1 MIAMSE
7 KPDYLTFKI
16 RGKYVKVDP
25 NIYHEIF
32 NTQNQ
37 PPGKKYNGNIK
48 SVRINNNGYLDIQ
61 RYTLSPRS
69 ISLARF
75 VMNAQKG
82 QIVDHINRDRLD
94 NRRENLR
101 FVTRRQNNLN
111 RICKNETGFI
121 GVSVRTKRGK
131 ECCTATFRSPTG
143 KHLTFQLNDSPHN
156 RIIAA
161 LARDK
166 FVLMASEEDYAPL
179 NFPHFRQE
187 PFRSLLINENLR
199 NLSEQNLKSIDKGA
213 KINYNESQMN
223 KNSEKISNPRW
234 IADQLGRLIKGDCF
248 ADVFTRVAFSTD
260 ASIYQI
266 VPQCVVAPKDIED
279 IAAVVKY
286 AGENNIPVVA
296 RGAGSGLGG
305 ESLTSGI
312 ILDTTR
318 FMNKIIGTNADGPSR
333 RGVEAEAGSKITCQ
347 VGVVLDD
354 LNKYLLPFNKKI
366 GPDPSS
372 GNRAVIGGVVANNST
387 GAHSLEYGYIAEYV
401 EKIKAVLA
409 DGNIA
414 EFRNNVA
421 PDEKIS
427 KDCFELLNSNE
438 SLIEKAQPA
447 TKRNHSGYNISGVA
461 HNGKI
466 DMAKLLA
473 GSEGTLCVFA
483 EVTLWTVDIPKISA
497 VVQFEFDSLDKMA
510 RAVVPIVDCGAVAC
524 ELMGQDLIRIA
535 RDAFEQYHDILNPD
549 SVASLLVEHTG
560 NSVEEIKNKIE
571 KTLLDVGNLCFDKKI
586 VFDPA
591 VQKRLFKCR
600 KDAVPLLS
608 RKKGLK
614 QPIPFIEDVSV
625 DNRKLAEYVAGLQK
639 IGEKFKVEMV
649 YYGHAGDGE
658 IHVRPYLD
666 LSDPAD
672 VKKMT
677 DIAEEVFTLALSL
690 GGSLSG
696 EHADGLIHAAFMKM
710 HFGREYCDILK
721 RLKRIFDPKNILN
734 PGKIISDNPDI
745 MTQNLRGG
753 NKIIG
758 ERTKTELNFKP
769 DEFKFELVQ
778 CSGCGVCRSTES
790 SLRMCPVFRAVGDEM
805 SSSRA
810 RANLL
815 AAWAKGILT
824 EQDFESE
831 KFREILSTCLNCKA
845 CVIDCPSGVDVSK
858 MIMEVRAKLAQ
869 KRGLSRTAKILA
881 SNRYMSIFASAF
893 APISNIFM
901 SIAPVKWIM
910 QILTGID
917 KRRAMPK
924 FGFSTF
930 IKKAN
935 KYLAGQPKLE
945 NPIDKVAYFTDTFVN
960 YNDHELGFAVIK
972 FLRLN
977 NIDVIIPK
985 QRPAPLPAVVYGNIK
1000 TSRKDLEFN
1009 VKYLSEV
1016 VKQGYKIICSEP
1028 SAALC
1033 LKEDLRFF
1041 VDSPDGKIV
1050 SGNTFEFFDYLKS
1063 LANGG
1068 KLKKTTANVKEKFAH
1083 HTPCH
1088 LLALGNK
1095 PASIEVLKQL
1105 LGIEVEEL
1113 DGGCC
1118 GIAGTFG
1125 MQKKNYDLSMQ
1136 IGKKLAEKIELSGA
1150 DIILTECS
1158 TCKMQIEHITGKK
1171 VEHPIKVLA
1180 EAFGL
1185 I

>member
-1 MIAMSE
+1 MQTIT
-7 KPDYLTFKI
+7 KPKTDYLTFKI
-16 RGKYVKVDP
+16 RGKTVKVDP
-25 NIYHEIF
+25 DIYYKIF
-32 NTQNQ
+32 NTQNE
-37 PPGKKYNGNIK
+37 PPNRKFNGDII
-48 SVRINNNGYLDIQ
+48 SVRLNKDGYPILQ
-61 RYTLSPRS
+61 RKTLLPRIVTLS
-69 ISLARF
+69 RF
-75 VMNAQKG
+75 VMNAKNG
-82 QIVDHINRDRLD
+82 QIVDHINRNRLD

-111 RICKNETGFI
+111 KICMNKTGFI
-121 GVSVRTKRGK
+121 GVNIRQKRGK
-131 ECCTATFRSPTG
+131 DYCVANFRSPGG
-143 KHLTFQLNDSPHN
+143 KELSFQMTDSLHN
-156 RIIAA
+156 RIVAA

-166 FVLMASEEDYAPL
+166 FVLIAGEDDYAPM
-179 NFPHFRQE
+179 NFPHFKHQ

-199 NLSEQNLKSIDKGA
+199 KLSQRNFKSERIDKGSN
-213 KINYNESQMN
+213 INYNKGEMEH
-223 KNSEKISNPRW
+223 SEKISNPKR
-234 IADQLGRLIKGDCF
+234 IGEELSRLIKGDCF
-248 ADVFTRVAFSTD
+248 PDIFTRVAFSTD

-266 VPQCVVAPKDIED
+266 VPICIVAPKNTDD
-279 IAAVVKY
+279 IAAVIKY
-286 AGENNIPVVA
+286 AGQNNIPLVA

-305 ESLTSGI
+305 ESLTGGI
-312 ILDTTR
+312 MLDTTK
-318 FMNKIIGTNADGPSR
+318 FLNKIIGISPDG
-333 RGVEAEAGSKITCQ
+333 GTITCQ

-354 LNKYLLPFNKKI
+354 VNKHLAKFGKKI

-387 GAHSLEYGYIAEYV
+387 GAHSLKYGYIAEFV
-401 EKIKAVLA
+401 EKVKAVLA
-409 DGNIA
+409 DGTIA
-414 EFRNNVA
+414 EFVNDFA
-421 PDEKIS
+421 PTGKIS
-427 KDCFELLNSNE
+427 RDCFELLNSNA
-438 SLIEKAQPA
+438 SLIAKSQPE
-447 TKRNHSGYNISGVA
+447 TKRNHSGYNIANVV
-461 HNGKI
+461 HNDKI

-473 GSEGTLCVFA
+473 GSEGTLAVFT
-483 EVTLWTVDIPKISA
+483 EVTLRTVDIPKISA

-510 RAVVPIVDCGAVAC
+510 KAVPSIVDNGAAAC

-571 KTLLDVGNLCFDKKI
+571 KTLLDVGNLCYDKKI
-586 VFDPA
+586 VFDAA

-614 QPIPFIEDVSV
+614 QPVPFIEDVSV
-625 DNRKLAEYVAGLQK
+625 DNKKLAEYVAGLQK
-639 IGEKFKVEMV
+639 IGEKYKVEMV

-677 DIAEEVFTLALSL
+677 DIAEEVFALALSF

-710 HFGREYCDILK
+710 HFGEEYCEILK
-721 RLKRIFDPKNILN
+721 RIKHIFDPQNILN

-753 NKIIG
+753 NKLID
-758 ERTKTELNFKP
+758 ERLKTELSFKP

-778 CSGCGVCRSTES
+778 CSGCGVCRSTDPAI
-790 SLRMCPVFRAVGDEM
+790 RMCPVFRVTGDEM
-805 SSSRA
+805 YSSRA

-815 AAWAKGILT
+815 AAWAKGLLT

-831 KFREILSTCLNCKA
+831 QFREILSNCLNCKA
-845 CVIDCPSGVDVSK
+845 CLIDCPSGVDVSK
-858 MIMEVRAKLAQ
+858 MIMEVRAQLTQ
-869 KRGLSRTAKILA
+869 KRGLGRTAKVLA

-901 SIAPVKWIM
+901 SIPPVKWAM
-910 QILTGID
+910 QMLTGID

-924 FGFSTF
+924 FGLSSF
-930 IKKAN
+930 IKKAE
-935 KYLAGQPKLE
+935 KWLAGQPKLE
-945 NPIDKVAYFTDTFVN
+945 NPVDKVAYFTDTFVN

-977 NIDVIIPK
+977 NIDVIIPN
-985 QRPAPLPAVVYGNIK
+985 QRPAPIPALVYGDIR
-1000 TSRKDLEFN
+1000 TSKKDLEYN
-1009 VKYLSEV
+1009 VKYLSDA
-1016 VKQGYKIICSEP
+1016 VKKGYVIICSEP

-1041 VDSPDGKIV
+1041 VDNPDAKIV

-1063 LANGG
+1063 LASGG
-1068 KLKKTTANVKEKFAH
+1068 KLKETTAKTTEKFAH

-1095 PASIEVLKQL
+1095 PAAIEVLKKL
-1105 LGIEVEEL
+1105 AGIDVKEL

-1136 IGKKLAEKIELSGA
+1136 IGRKLAEKIELSGA
-1150 DIILTECS
+1150 DTVLTECS
-1158 TCKMQIEHITGKK
+1158 TCKMQIEHTTNKK

-1180 EAFGL
+1180 KAFGL
-1185 I
+1185 L

>member
-1 MIAMSE
+1 MTY
-7 KPDYLTFKI
+7 K
-16 RGKYVKVDP
+16 
-25 NIYHEIF
+25 
-32 NTQNQ
+32 Q
-37 PPGKKYNGNIK
+37 P
-48 SVRINNNGYLDIQ
+48 
-61 RYTLSPRS
+61 
-69 ISLARF
+69 
-75 VMNAQKG
+75 
-82 QIVDHINRDRLD
+82 
-94 NRRENLR
+94 
-101 FVTRRQNNLN
+101 
-111 RICKNETGFI
+111 
-121 GVSVRTKRGK
+121 
-131 ECCTATFRSPTG
+131 
-143 KHLTFQLNDSPHN
+143 
-156 RIIAA
+156 
-161 LARDK
+161 
-166 FVLMASEEDYAPL
+166 
-179 NFPHFRQE
+179 QE
-187 PFRSLLINENLR
+187 
-199 NLSEQNLKSIDKGA
+199 
-213 KINYNESQMN
+213 
-223 KNSEKISNPRW
+223 
-234 IADQLGRLIKGDCF
+234 IADQLSRLIKGDCF
-248 ADVFTRVAFSTD
+248 PDIFTRVAFSTD

-266 VPQCVVAPKDIED
+266 VPICIVVPKSTED
-279 IAAVVKY
+279 IAAVVQY
-286 AGENNIPVVA
+286 AGKNNISVVA

-312 ILDTTR
+312 MLDTTR
-318 FMNKIIGTNADGPSR
+318 FMNKIIGASAN
-333 RGVEAEAGSKITCQ
+333 GSTVTCQ

-372 GNRAVIGGVVANNST
+372 SNRAVIGGVVANNST
-387 GAHSLEYGYIAEYV
+387 GAHSLSYGYIAEYV

-409 DGNIA
+409 DGTIA
-414 EFRNNVA
+414 EFVNNFA
-421 PDEKIS
+421 PDGKIS
-427 KDCFELLNSNE
+427 KDCFELLNSNAL
-438 SLIEKAQPA
+438 LIEKAQPE
-447 TKRNHSGYNISGVA
+447 TKRNHSGYNIAGIVG
-461 HNGKI
+461 NNKI

-473 GSEGTLCVFA
+473 GSEGTLAVFT
-483 EVTLWTVDIPKISA
+483 EVTLRTVDIPKISA
-497 VVQFEFDSLDKMA
+497 VIQFEFDSLDKMA
-510 RAVVPIVDCGAVAC
+510 RAVPSIVDSGAAAC

-560 NSVEEIKNKIE
+560 SSVVEIKNKIE
-571 KTLLDVGNLCFDKKI
+571 KTLLGVGNLCYDKKI

-625 DNRKLAEYVAGLQK
+625 DNKKLAEYLAGLQK

-666 LSDPAD
+666 LSNPAD

-677 DIAEEVFTLALSL
+677 DIAEEVFTLALSF

-710 HFGREYCDILK
+710 HFGEEYCNIL
-721 RLKRIFDPKNILN
+721 RQLKKIFDPKNILN
-734 PGKIISDNPDI
+734 PGKIISDNTDI

-753 NKIIG
+753 NKIIS
-758 ERTKTELNFKP
+758 ERTKTELNFAP
-769 DEFKFELVQ
+769 DEFKFELIQ
-778 CSGCGVCRSTES
+778 CSGCGVCRSTDS
-790 SLRMCPVFRAVGDEM
+790 AIRMCPVFRASGNEM
-805 SSSRA
+805 DSSRA

-815 AAWAKGILT
+815 AAWAKGLLT

-858 MIMEVRAKLAQ
+858 MIMEARARLAK
-869 KRGLSRTAKILA
+869 KRGLNHTAKILA
-881 SNRYMSIFASAF
+881 SNRYMSILASAF

-901 SIAPVKWIM
+901 SLAPARWIM

-930 IKKAN
+930 IRKAE
-935 KYLAGQPKLE
+935 KWLARQPKLE
-945 NPIDKVAYFTDTFVN
+945 NPVDKVAYFTDTFVN

-972 FLRLN
+972 FLRHN
-977 NIDVIIPK
+977 NIDVIILK
-985 QRPAPLPAVVYGNIK
+985 QRPAPIPAVVYGDIR
-1000 TSRKDLEFN
+1000 TSKKDLEYN
-1009 VKYLSEV
+1009 VKYLSEAV
-1016 VKQGYKIICSEP
+1016 RQGYKIICSEP

-1041 VDSPDGKIV
+1041 VDGPDAKIV
-1050 SGNTFEFFDYLKS
+1050 SENTFELFDYLRNLINQNKLNPAKV
-1063 LANGG
+1063 LAGLTKPPPQGWGLNDRIF
-1068 KLKKTTANVKEKFAH
+1068 VH

-1088 LLALGNK
+1088 LLALENK
-1095 PASIEVLKQL
+1095 PASIEVIKQL
-1105 LGIEVEEL
+1105 TGIEIKEL

-1136 IGKKLAEKIELSGA
+1136 IGRKLTEKIEESGA

-1171 VEHPIKVLA
+1171 PAFGEVSHFCGVEHPIKILA
-1180 EAFGL
+1180 KAFGL
-1185 I
+1185 L